1 MDNSTLVTKT
11 FKKQVENLLISGKA
25 ASYVEIANRIDWNK
39 ASMSSVIKGRRNVPI
54 DVYRRFTEEYEQI
67 QPEPPSSQDEAENA
81 LIREQFLKNDLIE
94 ALKESNKLLKE
105 ALDSNISLKKLHKDV
120 LTNSEMLGAVIEILL
135 KQCPDKSNA
144 YKASAEILKR
154 RGLSGI
160 VS

>member
-1 MDNSTLVTKT
+1 MGNSTLVTKT
-11 FKKQVENLLISGKA
+11 FIKQVEGLLNTGA
-25 ASYVEIANRIDWNK
+25 AATYAEIADTLDWDRT
-39 ASMSSVIKGRRNVPI
+39 SMTSVIKGRRNVPVA
-54 DVYRRFTEEYEQI
+54 VYRRFTEHYNLLA
-67 QPEPPSSQDEAENA
+67 PEFNGQDEAENA

-94 ALKESNKLLKE
+94 ALRDSNKLLKE

-135 KQCPDKSNA
+135 TQCSDKRSA